1 MDLVKKVQEFSLT
14 NPEAVPMIYDITRTI
29 TMQIVV
35 QLLFSMNHP
44 GVPFLSSIF
53 IQTTLFL
60 CLGIMVF
67 WLIVYKLT
75 SQITPLPK
83 TDKY

>member
-1 MDLVKKVQEFSLT
+1 MDLVTKIQEFSLT
-14 NPEAVPMIYDITRTI
+14 NPEAVPMIYDILRTL
-29 TMQIVV
+29 TLQFVV
-35 QLLFSMNHP
+35 QLLFSMNNP
-44 GVPFLSSIF
+44 SVPFLNSVF

-75 SQITPLPK
+75 SQITTPLIK
-83 TDKY
+83 

>member
-1 MDLVKKVQEFSLT
+1 MDLVTKIQEFSLT
-14 NPEAVPMIYDITRTI
+14 NPEAVPMIYDILRTL
-29 TMQIVV
+29 TLQFVV
-35 QLLFSMNHP
+35 QLLFSMNNP
-44 GVPFLSSIF
+44 SVAFLNSVF

-75 SQITPLPK
+75 SQITTPLIK
-83 TDKY
+83 E

>member
-1 MDLVKKVQEFSLT
+1 MDIVAKINEFSSA
-14 NPEAVPMIYDITRTI
+14 NPEAIPMIYDILRTI
-29 TMQIVV
+29 TMQFVV
-35 QLLFSMNHP
+35 QILFSMNNP
-44 GVPFLSSIF
+44 SVPFISSVF

-75 SQITPLPK
+75 SQITTPLIK
-83 TDKY
+83 E

>member
-1 MDLVKKVQEFSLT
+1 MDLVTKINEFSST
-14 NPEAVPMIYDITRTI
+14 NPEAVPMIYDILRTL
-29 TMQIVV
+29 TMQFIV
-35 QLLFSMNHP
+35 QMLFSMNNP
-44 GVPFLSSIF
+44 SVPFINSVF

-75 SQITPLPK
+75 SQITTLLIK
-83 TDKY
+83 

>member
-1 MDLVKKVQEFSLT
+1 MDLVTKINEFSST
-14 NPEAVPMIYDITRTI
+14 NPEAVPMIYDILRTL
-29 TMQIVV
+29 TMQFIV
-35 QLLFSMNHP
+35 QMLFSMNNP
-44 GVPFLSSIF
+44 SVPFINSVF

-75 SQITPLPK
+75 SQITTPLIK
-83 TDKY
+83 

>member
-1 MDLVKKVQEFSLT
+1 MDLVTKVIEFAVT
-14 NPEAVPMIYDITRTI
+14 NPEAVPMIYDILRTI
-29 TMQIVV
+29 TMQFVV
-35 QLLFSMNHP
+35 QLLFSMNNP
-44 GVPFLSSIF
+44 SVPFINSVF

-75 SQITPLPK
+75 SQITTPLIK
-83 TDKY
+83 

>member
-1 MDLVKKVQEFSLT
+1 MDLVTKINDFSST
-14 NPEAVPMIYDITRTI
+14 NPEAVPMIYDILRTL
-29 TMQIVV
+29 TMQFIV
-35 QLLFSMNHP
+35 QMLFSMNNP
-44 GVPFLSSIF
+44 SVPFINSVF

-75 SQITPLPK
+75 SQITTPLIK
-83 TDKY
+83 

>member
-1 MDLVKKVQEFSLT
+1 MDLVTKIQEFSLT
-14 NPEAVPMIYDITRTI
+14 NPEAVPMIYDILRTL
-29 TMQIVV
+29 TLQFVV
-35 QLLFSMNHP
+35 QLLFSMNNP
-44 GVPFLSSIF
+44 SVPFLNSVF

-75 SQITPLPK
+75 SQITTPLIK
-83 TDKY
+83 EC

>member
-1 MDLVKKVQEFSLT
+1 MDLVTKIQEFSLT
-14 NPEAVPMIYDITRTI
+14 NPEAVPMIYDILLTLTL
-29 TMQIVV
+29 QFVV
-35 QLLFSMNHP
+35 QLLFSMNNP
-44 GVPFLSSIF
+44 SVPFLNSVF

-75 SQITPLPK
+75 SQITTPLIK
-83 TDKY
+83 E

>member
-1 MDLVKKVQEFSLT
+1 MDLVTKIQEFSLT
-14 NPEAVPMIYDITRTI
+14 NPEAVPMIYDILRTL
-29 TMQIVV
+29 TLQFVV
-35 QLLFSMNHP
+35 QLLFSMNNP
-44 GVPFLSSIF
+44 SVPFLNSVF

-75 SQITPLPK
+75 SQITTPLIK
-83 TDKY
+83 E

>member
-1 MDLVKKVQEFSLT
+1 MDLVTKIQEFSLT
-14 NPEAVPMIYDITRTI
+14 NPEAVPMIYDILRTL
-29 TMQIVV
+29 TLQFVV
-35 QLLFSMNHP
+35 QLLFSMNNP
-44 GVPFLSSIF
+44 SVPFINSVF

-75 SQITPLPK
+75 SQITTPLIK
-83 TDKY
+83 E